1 MEYEFRLMSGCG
13 YFLPYPFTKDRVRS
27 QETWHGDMIGWG
39 DVLNVSLG
47 FSFALFR
54 NRAF

>member
-1 MEYEFRLMSGCG
+1 MEYEFRLMSGFG
-13 YFLPYPFTKDRVRS
+13 YFLPYPFTKDRVSS